1 MDNLTEY
8 RDNFKMA
15 ELILVRKISL
25 KLLCVS
31 SKNEKTKIKKT
42 KTKNQNNNNKNTA
55 GKTTSSMGMKL
66 RKRH

>member
-1 MDNLTEY
+1 MLFSIIMDNLTEY

-31 SKNEKTKIKKT
+31 SKNEKTKIKKQKQKTKIITT
-42 KTKNQNNNNKNTA
+42 KTLLVRQHPPW
-55 GKTTSSMGMKL
+55 G
-66 RKRH
+66 